1 MTLGLAMAKDYIKT
15 LRQKVDHEP
24 IILNFAG
31 GILVNDQNEI
41 LLQKRSDFDAWGL
54 PGGALEFGESAQ
66 EACVREFL
74 EETGLKVRTKS
85 LLGVST
91 NFIQHYPNQD
101 VAQAV
106 TIEFI
111 VELVGKTSKEVSS
124 ETLELKYFS
133 KDKVPKI
140 FNRQHQLFI
149 DHYFNGNYPFID

>member
-1 MTLGLAMAKDYIKT
+1 MTQDYIKT
-15 LRQKVDHEP
+15 LRQKVGHEP

-31 GILVNDQNEI
+31 GILANDQNEI
-41 LLQKRSDFDAWGL
+41 LLQKRSDFNAWGL

-66 EACVREFL
+66 ETCFREFL
-74 EETGLKVRTKS
+74 EETGLKVKVKS

-111 VELVGKTSKEVSS
+111 VELVEKTSKEVSS
-124 ETLELKYFS
+124 ETLDLKYFS
-133 KDKVPKI
+133 KKI
-140 FNRQHQLFI
+140 TKDF
-149 DHYFNGNYPFID
+149 

>member
-1 MTLGLAMAKDYIKT
+1 MTQDYIKT
-15 LRQKVDHEP
+15 LRQKVGHKP

-31 GILVNDQNEI
+31 GILANDQNEI
-41 LLQKRSDFDAWGL
+41 LLQKRSDFNAWGL

-101 VAQAV
+101 VAQTV
-106 TIEFI
+106 TIEFV
-111 VELVGKTSKEVSS
+111 VELVEKTSKEVSS
-124 ETLELKYFS
+124 ETLDLKCFF
-133 KDKVPKI
+133 KDKLTSNINFLLIITLMKTI
-140 FNRQHQLFI
+140 HLLI
-149 DHYFNGNYPFID
+149 KGEGIHE

>member
-1 MTLGLAMAKDYIKT
+1 MAKDYIKT

-54 PGGALEFGESAQ
+54 PGGALEFGESAPK
-66 EACVREFL
+66 ACVREFL

-106 TIEFI
+106 T
-111 VELVGKTSKEVSS
+111 VELVEKMSKEISS
-124 ETLELKYFS
+124 ETLDLKYFS
-133 KDKVPKI
+133 KDKLPKI
-140 FNRQHQLFI
+140 FNKQHQIFI
-149 DHYFNGNYPFID
+149 DHYFNEDYPFID

>member
-1 MTLGLAMAKDYIKT
+1 MTQDYIKT
-15 LRQKVDHEP
+15 LRQKVGHEP

-31 GILVNDQNEI
+31 GILANDQNEI
-41 LLQKRSDFDAWGL
+41 LLQKISDFNAWGL

-66 EACVREFL
+66 ETCVREFL
-74 EETGLKVRTKS
+74 EETGLKVKVKS

-111 VELVGKTSKEVSS
+111 VELVEKTSKEVSS
-124 ETLELKYFS
+124 ETLDLKYFS
-133 KDKVPKI
+133 KKI
-140 FNRQHQLFI
+140 TKDF
-149 DHYFNGNYPFID
+149 

>member
-1 MTLGLAMAKDYIKT
+1 M
-15 LRQKVDHEP
+15 
-24 IILNFAG
+24 
-31 GILVNDQNEI
+31 
-41 LLQKRSDFDAWGL
+41 

-74 EETGLKVRTKS
+74 EETGLKVRTKL

-111 VELVGKTSKEVSS
+111 VELLEKTSKEISA
-124 ETLELKYFS
+124 ETLDLKYFP
-133 KDKVPKI
+133 KDKLPEI
-140 FNRQHQLFI
+140 FSKQHQLFI
-149 DHYFNGNYPFID
+149 DHYFNGDYPFID

>member
-1 MTLGLAMAKDYIKT
+1 MDKDYIKT
-15 LRQKVDHEP
+15 LRQKVGHEP
-24 IILNFAG
+24 IILNFVG

-41 LLQKRSDFDAWGL
+41 LLQKRSDFNAWGL

-74 EETGLKVRTKS
+74 EETGLKVRMKS

-106 TIEFI
+106 TIEFV
-111 VELVGKTSKEVSS
+111 VELVEKVSEKISS
-124 ETLELKYFS
+124 ETLDLRYFS
-133 KDKVPKI
+133 KDKLPKI
-140 FNRQHQLFI
+140 FNKQHQLFI
-149 DHYFNGNYPFID
+149 DHYFNEDYPFID

>member
-1 MTLGLAMAKDYIKT
+1 MDKDYIKT
-15 LRQKVDHEP
+15 LRQKVGHEP

-41 LLQKRSDFDAWGL
+41 LLQKRSDFNAWGL

-74 EETGLKVRTKS
+74 EETGLKVRMKS

-106 TIEFI
+106 NIEFV
-111 VELVGKTSKEVSS
+111 VELVEKVSEKISS
-124 ETLELKYFS
+124 ETLDLRYFS
-133 KDKVPKI
+133 KDKLPKI
-140 FNRQHQLFI
+140 FNKQHQLFI
-149 DHYFNGNYPFID
+149 DHYFNEDYPFID